1 MPSRKMSVTNEDG
14 ENFEAVVWFDYEPE
28 ESQTYWHPGQSAS
41 ASVYEIMDGNA
52 TVTGQFS
59 DDEIS
64 RLEQKIIEDMF
75 EEAIDRE
82 SEREYD
88 DLIESQGIEYPYS

>member
-1 MPSRKMSVTNEDG
+1 MQPGRMMWVTNEEG

-28 ESQTYWHPGQSAS
+28 EKQTYWHPGQLAYCT
-41 ASVYEIMDGNA
+41 VYEIMDGNA

-64 RLEQKIIEDMF
+64 RLEQEIVDEVEQEKIDYQ
-75 EEAIDRE
+75 

-88 DLIESQGIEYPYS
+88 DYLDSREIDYT